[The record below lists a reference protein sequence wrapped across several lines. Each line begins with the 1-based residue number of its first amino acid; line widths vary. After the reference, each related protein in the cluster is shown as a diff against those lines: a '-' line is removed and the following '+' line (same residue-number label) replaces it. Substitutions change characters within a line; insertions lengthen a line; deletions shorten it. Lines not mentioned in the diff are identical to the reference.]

1 MARREWERPCE
12 VCSRS
17 IVNNGISRVHREC
30 LGDFQRKRF
39 DDMRAAATPPVA
51 FEPQSVTFTPGPV
64 GRPIDDPRNNAR
76 HNKARQEGGFL
87 SPVRIGVIDIETTGL
102 NAGFGVILCA
112 VVKSYSPDEV
122 KVFRADEFEPW
133 SRGQRAND
141 GPLLRAILSYIED
154 IDVLVA
160 HNGVNF
166 DLPFIRTRALVHG
179 LPPVNFQKIID
190 PVKLA
195 RLHFRFPGNSL
206 NSISN
211 VIGTKVDKTPLK
223 PETWQRAALNGDADA
238 MEEIVTHCVF
248 DVEVL
253 EEVCWKIRGYVRQI
267 DTIGSFR

>member
-1 MARREWERPCE
+1 MAIREWERACV
-12 VCSRS
+12 VCNRS
-17 IVNNGISRVHREC
+17 IVNNGKGSMHREC
-30 LGDFQRKRF
+30 QGEFQRQRYDKLK
-39 DDMRAAATPPVA
+39 DVA
-51 FEPQSVTFTPGPV
+51 QSFEPQSVKFQGGPA
-64 GRPIDDPRNNAR
+64 GRPIADPRNNPR

-112 VVKSYSPDEV
+112 VVKAYAPDELRI
-122 KVFRADEFEPW
+122 FRADDYDPW
-133 SRGQRAND
+133 KQGKRAND
-141 GPLLRAILSYIED
+141 GPLLRDILAYTED

-195 RLHFRFPGNSL
+195 RNHFRFPGNSL
-206 NSISN
+206 NSISH

-238 MEEIVTHCVF
+238 MEDIVTHCIF

-253 EEVCWKIRGYVRQI
+253 EEVCWKIRGYVKQI